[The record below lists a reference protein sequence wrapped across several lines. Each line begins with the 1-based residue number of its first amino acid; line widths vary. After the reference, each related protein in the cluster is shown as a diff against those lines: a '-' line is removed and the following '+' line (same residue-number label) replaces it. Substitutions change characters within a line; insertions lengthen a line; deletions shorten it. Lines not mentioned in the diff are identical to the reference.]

1 MPHPCQRREGSQ
13 VLELKRITVRFGAGG
28 VPVVEDVCLTVE
40 EGTKTVIIGET
51 GSGKSVLILALLKL
65 LPSTAIVTGEVIYR
79 GIDVFSLSERELAA
93 LRGAKIAYVPQGSG
107 NSLNPLHPI
116 GKQVGE
122 SMAAGNLLPAKELR
136 ARVLALLKS
145 FHLGDEERLVKQY
158 PHTLSGG
165 MRQRVLVAMGVAP
178 GAAVILADEP
188 TKGLDAARVRLVE
201 DSFMR
206 LEGKSLICVTH
217 DISFARKIGEYVS
230 VMYAAQQV
238 EIASAEDFFKRPLHP
253 YAQAMLAAMPE
264 NGLKAIVG
272 FAPPHNEYL
281 NHGCR
286 FYVRCPNKTNRCLT
300 PPPLVEIENRKV
312 RCWIY
317 AD

>member
-1 MPHPCQRREGSQ
+1 M
-13 VLELKRITVRFGAGG
+13 LELKNITVRFGAGG
-28 VPVVEDVCLTVE
+28 VPVVEDVCLTVR

-51 GSGKSVLILALLKL
+51 GSGKSVLILAILRL
-65 LPSTAIVTGEVIYR
+65 LPSTAIVTGEVIYQ
-79 GIDVFSLSERELAA
+79 GIDVFSLSEEELAA
-93 LRGAKIAYVPQGSG
+93 MRGAKIAYVPQGSG

-116 GKQVGE
+116 GKQVEE
-122 SMAAGNLLPAKELR
+122 SMAAGHLISKKELR
-136 ARVLALLKS
+136 GKVLALLKS
-145 FHLGDEERLVKQY
+145 FQLGDEEQLVKQY

-178 GAAVILADEP
+178 GADVVLADEP

-201 DSFMR
+201 NSFLR
-206 LEGKSLICVTH
+206 LEGKALICVTH
-217 DISFARKIGEYVS
+217 DIAFARKIGEYVS

-238 EIASAEDFFKRPLHP
+238 EIASADDFFEQPLHP
-253 YAQAMLAAMPE
+253 YARAMLAAIPE

-286 FYVRCPNKTNRCLT
+286 FYARCPDKTNRCLA
-300 PPPLVEIENRKV
+300 PPPLVELQNRKV

-317 AD
+317 ADSHT